1 MKLEMMLTNRV
12 CYRGGFDKTGWIM
25 PVGSLDSDSHLSDSF
40 SNLVDFFVKFRV
52 EFFEDSVSRHPE
64 WI

>member
-25 PVGSLDSDSHLSDSF
+25 PVCSLDGDSHLSDSF
-40 SNLVDFFVKFRV
+40 SNFVDFFVKFRIK
-52 EFFEDSVSRHPE
+52 FFENSVSRHPE
-64 WI
+64 WV